1 MDGGAILE
9 ARFFPPKR
17 DPAESP
23 TQLVVPQKPYG
34 GNEVLMQ
41 SATEVMP
48 HIKVRRNIALY
59 WPIAVMCL
67 LWFVLGNASSSSAQ
81 NRCQARCPDGS
92 MSEGFD
98 CNSNYV
104 PACMR
109 APAPR
114 NGENSNDNRAAD
126 QARAEAAAAAE
137 AQRQREAELEQQRLD
152 AENKRRAEE
161 IAKQAKFDQE
171 KRDAL
176 GELKGIPNGDD
187 SASGLKDVTST
198 DSGLKNTLN
207 AGDSMGLKTLPD
219 RLAERQRLQGED
231 TRLSQQ
237 IAVTIEAVRRMHFD
251 RRAEDYEAWI
261 KLSQD
266 SQKELVAKVEKET
279 TTWMVDAAQDK
290 MLETFKRFD
299 ETKAERLVA
308 WLEETSRRH
317 DSPAPVEVISAIR
330 RLSNVESKG
339 RIAYDAKYVLKAID
353 RILAGMEVK
362 DLQQG
367 LPILLDCV
375 CDLVAN
381 NASLEKHCKVF
392 RSVSDV
398 TVAALYNNVTR
409 RVAIHEVEQ
418 LNDMTETDLR
428 TLDNYTKELKELM
441 TKRNQ
446 VRQQIHMLSAS

>member
-1 MDGGAILE
+1 MLSQSRSCAWIIGL
-9 ARFFPPKR
+9 
-17 DPAESP
+17 
-23 TQLVVPQKPYG
+23 LVVFTCQLASASEPRWWTDQKQACHLSPSLAY
-34 GNEVLMQ
+34 NDW
-41 SATEVMP
+41 
-48 HIKVRRNIALY
+48 VRSGSPCN
-59 WPIAVMCL
+59 
-67 LWFVLGNASSSSAQ
+67 GDNA
-81 NRCQARCPDGS
+81 G
-92 MSEGFD
+92 
-98 CNSNYV
+98 
-104 PACMR
+104 
-109 APAPR
+109 
-114 NGENSNDNRAAD
+114 NSNDNGAAD
-126 QARAEAAAAAE
+126 RARADAAAAAE
-137 AQRQREAELEQQRLD
+137 AQRQREAELEQERIE

-176 GELKGIPNGDD
+176 GELRGISSSDD
-187 SASGLKDVTST
+187 SGSGLKGVTST
-198 DSGLKNTLN
+198 DSGLKDATN
-207 AGDSMGLKTLPD
+207 ASDSMGLKTLPD
-219 RLAERQRLQGED
+219 RPAERQRLRDED

-261 KLSQD
+261 KLSQN
-266 SQKELVAKVEKET
+266 SQKELVTAVEKET
-279 TTWMVDAAQDK
+279 TTWMVDEAQDK

-299 ETKAERLVA
+299 EAKAERLIA

-317 DSPAPVEVISAIR
+317 DSPAPVEIISAIR
-330 RLSNVESKG
+330 RLSKVESKG
-339 RIAYDAKYVLKAID
+339 RIAYDAKYVLKGID
-353 RILAGMEVK
+353 GILSGMEVK

-392 RSVSDV
+392 RSVSTV

-418 LNDMTETDLR
+418 LNQMTETDLR
-428 TLDNYTKELKELM
+428 TLDNYTTELKELM